1 MAEALSAQA
10 LFMPWAR
17 PGQPVHHKV
26 IGWVRSALATVGAIR
41 PLRAGALVVVQ
52 VPPVFAPWTARL
64 AIGRRPITLVLDA
77 HSGAF
82 NDPRWRWSLRL
93 LAAVIR
99 RSDGLIVT
107 NEELLAGAPRVTV
120 PLFVMHDP
128 LKDRRDER
136 STALEGDRLPY
147 AIFPA
152 SGSLDEP
159 IDSVLAAAEILRG
172 RVDVFV
178 TGDSEK
184 RGYTGPAHLTGFIPI
199 DEYRRLLD
207 GASAVL
213 ALSDRESTMQR
224 AAYEALELGCP
235 IVCSSTRVL
244 KHALGPAAVY
254 VRNDATSIADG
265 VEQALTRADELRT
278 AAVEVLASM
287 RQQSAE
293 VLRRIRMLGASG

>member
-1 MAEALSAQA
+1 MAEALAA
-10 LFMPWAR
+10 RAVFMPWAR
-17 PGQPVHHKV
+17 PGQPAHRRFV
-26 IGWVRSALATVGAIR
+26 GWFRSALATVEAIR
-41 PLRAGALVVVQ
+41 PLGAGSLVVVQ

-82 NDPRWRWSLRL
+82 NDSRWRWSLRL
-93 LAAVIR
+93 LAAVIS

-128 LKDRRDER
+128 LTHRRDER
-136 STALEGDRLPY
+136 STAFGRDRLPY
-147 AIFPA
+147 VVFPA

-159 IDSVLAAAEILRG
+159 VDAVLAAAEILRG

-178 TGDSEK
+178 TGRSEK
-184 RGYTGPAHLTGFIPI
+184 RGHIGSAHLTGFIPI
-199 DEYRRLLD
+199 DDYRRLLE

-213 ALSDRESTMQR
+213 ALSERESTMQR

-244 KHALGPAAVY
+244 KHALGSAAVY
-254 VRNDATSIADG
+254 VSNDATSIADG

-278 AAVEVLASM
+278 AAAEVLDTM

-293 VLRRIRMLGASG
+293 VLQRIRTLQADG